1 MKKHTL
7 HMLSGVVL
15 LAAQPQAWA
24 TDYEITVTNLTRGIH
39 FTPVLLAAHTDS
51 AQIFSAGEAAS
62 AELQAVAEGGDISS
76 LQALLE
82 GIGANV
88 AAGTGLIAPGGTE
101 TFSLSN
107 TASPDN
113 TRLSAVSM
121 LLPTNDGFAGL
132 NSAMLPSGAV
142 GTSVT
147 YNVVG
152 YDAGTEA
159 NDEVVGSGAP
169 GEAGFPAPPPV
180 MATGTGTGGSGVAAD
195 SEGYVH
201 VHRNVLGDND
211 SAGGIS
217 DINSTVHR
225 WLNPVARIT
234 VTISGN

>member
-1 MKKHTL
+1 MKKNTL
-7 HMLSGVVL
+7 LLLSGVAL
-15 LAAQPQAWA
+15 LTAQPQAWA

-39 FTPVLLAAHTDS
+39 FTPVLLAAHADS
-51 AQIFSAGEAAS
+51 AQIFSAGTAAS
-62 AELQAVAEGGDISS
+62 PELQAVAEGGDISS

-82 GIGANV
+82 GLGANV
-88 AAGTGLIAPGGTE
+88 AAGAGLIAPGSSE
-101 TFSLSN
+101 SFSLSN

-132 NSAMLPSGAV
+132 NSAMLPTGAV
-142 GTSVT
+142 GTSMT
-147 YNVVG
+147 FNVLG

-159 NDEVVGSGAP
+159 NDELVGSGAP

-180 MATGTGTGGSGVAAD
+180 VATGTGTGGTGVASE
-195 SEGYVH
+195 SEGFVH

-211 SAGGIS
+211 SAAGVS